1 MLLPALLGLV
11 CVILLALVLIPALK
25 KGPTAEPANPEALEA
40 GRAFLEEM
48 DSKDPAKVDEV
59 LKQRRAEKLAKE
71 REALLQKLYNGE
83 VDVWS
88 MFEDYVLLGDSRAVG
103 FYYYDFLDKSRVLA
117 DGGNT
122 IRNVADHMDEII
134 ALNPSYIYL
143 CYGLNDVSIGYWTT
157 KEPYA
162 QEMLQVVRGLQEKL
176 PDALVVVSSILPAR
190 DPAFQRASKWR
201 EIPDYSAAVEAMC
214 KENGIVFVNNDQ
226 ISAEHA
232 DLWGPDGIHLQPA
245 FYNYW
250 GSNLIAA
257 TLQAQNPADTETEV
271 ENP

>member
-25 KGPTAEPANPEALEA
+25 KGPTAEPVPQEELEA
-40 GRAFLEEM
+40 GRAYLEQMAE
-48 DSKDPAKVDEV
+48 KDPAKVDEV
-59 LKQRRAEKLAKE
+59 LKQRRAERLAKE
-71 REALLQKLYNGE
+71 REALLKKLYDGE

-88 MFEDYVLLGDSRAVG
+88 MFEDFVLLGDSRAVG

-122 IRNVADHMDEII
+122 IRNVADHMDEIV

-143 CYGLNDVSIGYWTT
+143 CYGLNDVSIGFWPT
-157 KEPYA
+157 KEQYA
-162 QEMLQVVRGLQEKL
+162 KEMLQVVQDLKKKV
-176 PDALVVVSSILPAR
+176 PNAMVVISSILPAR
-190 DPAFQRASKWR
+190 DPAFERASKWR
-201 EIPDYSAAVEAMC
+201 EIPDYSAAVEQMC
-214 KENGIVFVNNDQ
+214 KENGIVFVNNDK

-232 DLWGPDGIHLQPA
+232 DLWGPDGIHLQIP

-250 GSNLIAA
+250 GSNLIIA
-257 TLQAQNPADTETEV
+257 TLEAQNPEGEVTEV
-271 ENP
+271 GNP